1 MAMLRALKMTALF
14 GFDSNSSDSSSDER
28 PVGPVSAR
36 SAVTADTWEGQ
47 LDFDRPC
54 SGPERRC
61 WLCTELTPWNRAM
74 HGLAFEM
81 VERRPGKLQ
90 LRSMP
95 HGEGYVEKDRATAAA
110 EASFLVSWLFQ
121 HHPCIDEL
129 KVNYDDHPG
138 RGDKETPFSIRLRPT
153 MGSDSRRIVRGL
165 ELEGSG
171 MSWSSKQRHCYELED
186 LDAVGGLE
194 SLKLEF
200 YKIKPKVAA
209 ELAKLLRHNAG
220 SIKRFHISNA
230 KMPRLVNKALRYLFS
245 CESLAISYEYDEWR
259 DRPVSM
265 VSLARLLHSS
275 TALKELT
282 VAQIASRGQMSAL
295 AKELETNTT
304 LKKLSVNIA
313 EAVCSPEPV
322 FTALLHNTTLK
333 ELRVSECRIS
343 RACGHALALL
353 LQENT
358 GLRLLHLGDVEIS
371 RSSLHLLAV
380 ALKVNTTLESLH
392 LSSEILLP
400 ADGIVALCK
409 ALRTN
414 KTLKKLVF
422 IDVKRRQSFSYALA
436 RQLTRNDC
444 YSRVELPW
452 TEPDLPGLTAALI
465 SSLAAIE
472 EFRLPDIRSLSLA
485 SLEQL
490 FDALASS
497 KCVRTLGVRIKGDP
511 GKKGQALCEMLKA
524 NRTIEYLDVAIDRDN
539 GKFVGEI
546 LHALAEN
553 TGITKMLVG
562 IDEVREFETA
572 TSLSYLLA
580 HNKTA
585 IKFSFSTRTSLYF
598 KFVEEFSRGM
608 QQNKTIGEFGLATNL
623 LCDAASFPFFEAVRR
638 NQGALNRAV
647 DFVVS
652 PSLDKQCAEGFEC
665 FSKRPCLRK
674 LLKKVTGKTEPEAL
688 LAISAAERYLRDNYL
703 LITGIVRHSV
713 ECHPAKTTQVDAL
726 NKDCW
731 LAIVRHLTVADVLA

>member
-1 MAMLRALKMTALF
+1 MAALF
-14 GFDSNSSDSSSDER
+14 DLESDSSEWSDTASDER

-36 SAVTADTWEGQ
+36 SAVTADTWKGQ

-74 HGLAFEM
+74 HGLAFEL

-95 HGEGYVEKDRATAAA
+95 HGEGDIEKNPATAAA
-110 EASFLVSWLFQ
+110 DVSFLASWLLQ

-129 KVNYDDHPG
+129 KVGYGDHPG
-138 RGDKETPFSIRLRPT
+138 CGNKETPFPIRLRPAT
-153 MGSDSRRIVRGL
+153 GSDSRRIVRGL
-165 ELEGSG
+165 ELESNAMPWSG
-171 MSWSSKQRHCYELED
+171 KQLNCYELED

-194 SLKLEF
+194 SLKLDF
-200 YKIKPKVAA
+200 NKIKPKFAA
-209 ELAKLLRHNAG
+209 ELAKLLRRNAG
-220 SIKRFHISNA
+220 SIKRFQISNA
-230 KMPRLVNKALRYLFS
+230 KVPRLVNKALRYLFN
-245 CESLAISYEYDEWR
+245 CESLAISSYHDWR
-259 DRPVSM
+259 GRPLSM

-282 VAQIASRGQMSAL
+282 VAPIASRAQMSIL
-295 AKELETNTT
+295 AKELENNTT
-304 LKKLSVNIA
+304 LKKLGVNIA
-313 EAVCSPEPV
+313 EGVCSPEPV
-322 FTALLHNTTLK
+322 FTALLHNTTLE
-333 ELRVSECRIS
+333 ELRVSECRIN
-343 RACGHALALL
+343 RECGHALALL

-358 GLRLLHLGDVEIS
+358 GLRLLYLGQVLVFG
-371 RSSLHLLAV
+371 SSLHLLAA
-380 ALKVNTTLESLH
+380 ALKANTTLESLH
-392 LSSEILLP
+392 LSSEILP
-400 ADGIVALCK
+400 GDGISALCK
-409 ALRTN
+409 ALHTN

-422 IDVKRRQSFSYALA
+422 IDVRWRQSFSDALA
-436 RQLTRNDC
+436 RQLTQDDC

-452 TEPDLPGLTAALI
+452 TEPDLPGLTAALT

-472 EFRLPDIRSLSLA
+472 EFRLPDIRGLSLA
-485 SLEQL
+485 GLEQL

-497 KCVRTLGVRIKGDP
+497 KCVRTLGVRIEGDP
-511 GKKGQALCEMLKA
+511 GRKGRALCEMLKA
-524 NRTIEYLDVAIDRDN
+524 NRTIDCLDLGIDKDN

-585 IKFSFSTRTSLYF
+585 TKFSFSTMTSLYF
-598 KFVEEFSRGM
+598 EFVEEFSRGM
-608 QQNKTIGEFGLATNL
+608 QQNKTIVKFWLATNL

-652 PSLDKQCAEGFEC
+652 PSLDRQCAEGFEC
-665 FSKRPCLRK
+665 FSGRPCLRK

>member
-1 MAMLRALKMTALF
+1 MAVLRALKMAALF
-14 GFDSNSSDSSSDER
+14 GFDSDSSDSSSDER

-36 SAVTADTWEGQ
+36 SAVTADTWKGQ

-61 WLCTELTPWNRAM
+61 WLCTKLTPWNRAM
-74 HGLAFEM
+74 HGLAFELI
-81 VERRPGKLQ
+81 ERRPGKLQ

-95 HGEGYVEKDRATAAA
+95 HGDGDVEKDRATAAA
-110 EASFLVSWLFQ
+110 EASFLVSWLLQ

-129 KVNYDDHPG
+129 KVDYEDHPG
-138 RGDKETPFSIRLRPT
+138 RGDKETPFAIRLRPT
-153 MGSDSRRIVRGL
+153 TGSDSRRIVRGL
-165 ELEGSG
+165 ELEGSA

-194 SLKLEF
+194 SLKLDF
-200 YKIKPKVAA
+200 NKIKSKVAA
-209 ELAKLLRHNAG
+209 ELAKLLRRNAG
-220 SIKRFHISNA
+220 SIKRLEISNP
-230 KMPRLVNKALRYLFS
+230 KVPRLFNKALRYLFS
-245 CESLAISYEYDEWR
+245 CESLSISCGYDEWR
-259 DRPVSM
+259 GRPVSM

-282 VAQIASRGQMSAL
+282 VAKIESREQMSAL
-295 AKELETNTT
+295 ANELETNTT
-304 LKKLSVNIA
+304 LKKAQHSG
-313 EAVCSPEPV
+313 S
-322 FTALLHNTTLK
+322 
-333 ELRVSECRIS
+333 
-343 RACGHALALL
+343 
-353 LQENT
+353 
-358 GLRLLHLGDVEIS
+358 RLLSGASVHRASAQHYVGRAADVEIY
-371 RSSLHLLAV
+371 RPSLHLLAA
-380 ALKVNTTLESLH
+380 ALKVNTTLESLK
-392 LSSEILLP
+392 LSSEIPLP
-400 ADGIVALCK
+400 ADGIAALCK

-422 IDVKRRQSFSYALA
+422 IDVKWRQSFSDALA
-436 RQLTRNDC
+436 RQLTRDDC

-452 TEPDLPGLTAALI
+452 TEPDLPGLTAALT

-472 EFRLPDIRSLSLA
+472 EFRLPDIRGLSLA

-497 KCVRTLGVRIKGDP
+497 KCVRTLGVHIKGDP
-511 GKKGQALCEMLKA
+511 GKKGRALCEMLKA
-524 NRTIEYLDVAIDRDN
+524 NRTIDCLDLGIDKDN

-585 IKFSFSTRTSLYF
+585 TKFSFSTMTSLYF
-598 KFVEEFSRGM
+598 EFVEEFSRGM
-608 QQNKTIGEFGLATNL
+608 QQNKTIVKFGLATNL

-652 PSLDKQCAEGFEC
+652 PSLDRQCAEGFEC
-665 FSKRPCLRK
+665 FSGRPCLRK

-731 LAIVRHLTVADVLA
+731 LAIVRHLRVADVLA